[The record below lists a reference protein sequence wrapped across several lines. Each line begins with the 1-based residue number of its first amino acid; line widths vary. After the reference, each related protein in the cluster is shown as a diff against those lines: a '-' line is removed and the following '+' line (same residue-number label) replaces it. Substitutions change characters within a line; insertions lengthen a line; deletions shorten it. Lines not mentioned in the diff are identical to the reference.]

1 VTLPG
6 DPTEE
11 LLLEARAAAGDRAAL
26 RELYL
31 LHRDAAQRVAFRF
44 LGDEAEARDVVQDV
58 FVTLLSQ
65 PSAFTPKARFRTW
78 LWRVVA
84 NRCLN
89 RRAKWGFGRSSRRA
103 GEDALAELQDDP
115 GRAPDA
121 ALLRAEEEA
130 RVRAAIDALPER
142 QRMAVLLSRFEGL
155 SYEEVAAALE
165 TSVSSVESLLFRARR
180 ALADAL
186 GRG

>member
-1 VTLPG
+1 MSPPS
-6 DPTEE
+6 DP
-11 LLLEARAAAGDRAAL
+11 AAEVRLAERVAGGDRAAL

-31 LHRDAAQRVAFRF
+31 LHREAAQRVAFRY

-58 FVTLLSQ
+58 FVTLLTQ
-65 PSAFTPKARFRTW
+65 PAAFSPKARFSTW

-89 RRAKWGFGRSSRRA
+89 RRAKAGFRGGARDA
-103 GEDALAELQDDP
+103 GDAALLEVQGDP
-115 GRAPDA
+115 GGSPDA

-130 RVRAAIDALPER
+130 RVRAAVDALPGR
-142 QRMAVLLSRFEGL
+142 QRMAILLSRFEEL
-155 SYEEVAAALE
+155 SYEEIASALE

-180 ALADAL
+180 ALAEAL
-186 GRG
+186 AEP